1 MHIVTPVLW
10 FNGKVA
16 EAIEF
21 YCSVFKNAEV
31 LHKSYYPEGEVLTA
45 SMKIEGQK
53 INFLNGGPKFPLT
66 PAISFMVNCKNQ
78 EEVDYYW
85 NALTAGG
92 EESMCGWLIFVTENE
107 VLHIPN
113 NLRNIGIPPRVRYI
127 PNVHNA
133 EKYSIYL
140 ADLIVGLLI
149 NSIAGNE
156 QIKKS
161 KVKTMYA
168 MAPKPA
174 YHAPA

>member
-92 EESMCGWLIFVTENE
+92 EESMCGWLVDPFGLSWQI
-107 VLHIPN
+107 IPDALGKLLN
-113 NLRNIGIPPRVRYI
+113 DPDKNKSQKVMMAMLKMKKIIV
-127 PNVHNA
+127 
-133 EKYSIYL
+133 
-140 ADLIVGLLI
+140 ADLEAAL
-149 NSIAGNE
+149 ND
-156 QIKKS
+156 
-161 KVKTMYA
+161 
-168 MAPKPA
+168 
-174 YHAPA
+174 